1 MLTQHFDEE
10 ICDLSGLCSQAFE
23 LVPATQLQ
31 EGEDIQCEF
40 CEKVVQHWVDVYASN
55 SSLAGQTSLHNAQL
69 YNTKSL
75 FCAK

>member
-40 CEKVVQHWVDVYASN
+40 CEKVVQYWIDVYC
-55 SSLAGQTSLHNAQL
+55 TVL
-69 YNTKSL
+69 YFTVLYCTVLYCRWCSTG
-75 FCAK
+75 

>member
-40 CEKVVQHWVDVYASN
+40 CEKVSAPPSPR
-55 SSLAGQTSLHNAQL
+55 LR
-69 YNTKSL
+69 
-75 FCAK
+75 